1 MSPIWTEN
9 NVWYSSMKKLI
20 AIIFSGI
27 FLSLNVNANDTNTDE
42 LYKWIKNQTEFTNA
56 NQLIHD
62 KEDRFEKLYIS
73 GLIDS
78 KDLIIE
84 FMNNLGGPPDPI
96 FYYKNKRYVATGACK
111 GRECPTKAFVFFDTK
126 KKFTIGLIREY
137 HGNIRIYS
145 KTHKKYKDLPKI
157 FNQSVKEWMKYVG
170 ITKQQIFFTG
180 SDVVKVEIT
189 KKFK

>member
-1 MSPIWTEN
+1 M
-9 NVWYSSMKKLI
+9 
-20 AIIFSGI
+20 
-27 FLSLNVNANDTNTDE
+27 D
-42 LYKWIKNQTEFTNA
+42 KNQTEFTNA

-96 FYYKNKRYVATGACK
+96 FI
-111 GRECPTKAFVFFDTK
+111 TKIKDMLLQVHRGVSVQLKLLFFLIQ

-180 SDVVKVEIT
+180 SDAVKVEIT